1 MERFVILLLHFLGF
15 GLLVTVNVAGFILNR
30 QYKKAPDLQSKAV
43 LLRAMKPIGLLS
55 PIAVL
60 IMLIT
65 GIGNMHAL
73 GLGVLDLGWLT
84 AKIIFFAIMV
94 ISGILLGI
102 QSGKRGKLV
111 QQMVQGQAPAN
122 ANELLSGFDRQVSLS
137 YVVLPL
143 LILIILALS
152 IYGKL
157 GGQ

>member
-15 GLLVTVNVAGFILNR
+15 GLLVTVNAAGFIINR

-55 PIAVL
+55 PIGVL

-73 GLGVLDLGWLT
+73 GLGILDLGWLT
-84 AKIIFFAIMV
+84 AKIIFFAIAV
-94 ISGILLGI
+94 ISGIVLGI
-102 QSGKRGKLV
+102 QSGKRGKMV
-111 QQMVQGQAPAN
+111 QQMIQGQAPAN
-122 ANELLSGFDRQVSLS
+122 ANELLNSYDRQVSLS
-137 YVVLPL
+137 YIVMPL
-143 LILIILALS
+143 LIIIILALS
-152 IYGKL
+152 VYGKL

>member
-15 GLLVTVNVAGFILNR
+15 GLLVTVTVAGFILNR

-55 PIAVL
+55 PISVL
-60 IMLIT
+60 LMLIT

-73 GLGVLDLGWLT
+73 GLGILDLGWLT
-84 AKIIFFAIMV
+84 AKIIFFAIAV

-111 QQMVQGQAPAN
+111 QQMVNGQAPAN
-122 ANELLSGFDRQVSLS
+122 ANELLSGYDRQVLLS
-137 YVVLPL
+137 YIVMPL
-143 LILIILALS
+143 LIIIILALS

>member
-15 GLLVTVNVAGFILNR
+15 GLLVTVNVAGFIINR
-30 QYKKAPDLQSKAV
+30 QYKKAPDLQSKVV
-43 LLRAMKPIGLLS
+43 LLKAMKPIGLLS

-73 GLGVLDLGWLT
+73 GLGILDLGWLT
-84 AKIIFFAIMV
+84 AKIIFFAIAV
-94 ISGILLGI
+94 ISGIILGV
-102 QSGKRGKLV
+102 QSGKRGKMI

-122 ANELLSGFDRQVSLS
+122 ANELLSGYDRQVSLS
-137 YVVLPL
+137 YIVMPL
-143 LILIILALS
+143 LIIIILALS

>member
-1 MERFVILLLHFLGF
+1 MERFVILILHFLGF

-43 LLRAMKPIGLLS
+43 LLRAMKPVGLLS

-84 AKIIFFAIMV
+84 AKIMFFAITV

-102 QSGKRGKLV
+102 KSGKRGKLV
-111 QQMVQGQAPAN
+111 QQMANGQAPQN
-122 ANELLSGFDRQVSLS
+122 ASDLLAGYDRQVSLS
-137 YVVLPL
+137 YIVMPL

-152 IYGKL
+152 VYGKL

>member
-15 GLLVTVNVAGFILNR
+15 GLLVTVNVAGFIINR

-43 LLRAMKPIGLLS
+43 LVRAMKPIGLLS

-73 GLGVLDLGWLT
+73 GLGILDLGWLA
-84 AKIIFFAIMV
+84 AKIIFFAIAV
-94 ISGILLGI
+94 ISGIILGI
-102 QSGKRGKLV
+102 QSGKRGKMI

-122 ANELLSGFDRQVSLS
+122 ANELLSGYDRQVSLS
-137 YVVLPL
+137 YIVMPL
-143 LILIILALS
+143 LIVIILALS